1 MHVDTIDKG
10 SEFTAPAINVSVLYK
25 ADGTPAQVVVYAQV
39 YYFNNKIIILLC
51 GIIGEA

>member
-25 ADGTPAQVVVYAQV
+25 ADGTPARVEVYAQV

-51 GIIGEA
+51 GIIAEA